1 MKTTMELPDDL
12 MREVKIRA
20 AREGKKLKDVM
31 EQAIRIGLNTPPPAA
46 RSLPSFVKISPEG
59 FPYIESGPD
68 TKKLT
73 AEEWIQ
79 LEQDI
84 ILEEDLQRAG
94 ISL

>member
-1 MKTTMELPDDL
+1 MDLPDEL
-12 MREVKIRA
+12 MREMKIRA
-20 AREGKKLKDVM
+20 AQEGKKLKEIM
-31 EQAIRIGLNTPPPAA
+31 EQAIRIGLNRPVAA
-46 RSLPSFVKISPEG
+46 SRPLPDFIKISPEG
-59 FPYIESGPD
+59 FPYIESGPNA
-68 TKKLT
+68 KKLT